1 MRLLGRYR
9 LQDPNAG
16 GAPGRPDRGGDA
28 DRDTSEEIQ
37 PELAEWNAQ
46 YGHTV
51 GGRRLLQG

>member
-16 GAPGRPDRGGDA
+16 SAPGRPDRGGDA

-46 YGHTV
+46 YGHPV
-51 GGRRLLQG
+51 